1 MINYNNINTYF
12 AGIMIDLIIL
22 TSSVIK
28 TIINRFYEKSLALC
42 SFTIVYKK
50 IVYHVSSV
58 RDDISPQSILKHLP

>member
-28 TIINRFYEKSLALC
+28 TIINRFYEKCLAIC

-50 IVYHVSSV
+50 IV
-58 RDDISPQSILKHLP
+58 ISCFKREG